1 MTLPSKKES
10 ILNTATSLFAEYG
23 YHAVGIDR
31 IIAESST
38 AKMTL
43 YKYFPSKEIL
53 IESVLFRRD
62 QQLRDSIMQA
72 LAKKKNGIS
81 KLKGIF
87 DWYEAWIKSSDFHG
101 CMFIKASEEYSDIE
115 KTIRTISRDHKQW
128 LRGLLESILENM
140 EIRSAKE
147 LATHIMTTLDGA
159 TVTANIFKDANE
171 NPIKTA
177 WHYTKYLVKQSS

>member
-1 MTLPSKKES
+1 MTLLSKKES
-10 ILNTATSLFAEYG
+10 ILNTATALFSEYG

-31 IIAESST
+31 IIAESSI

-53 IESVLFRRD
+53 IENVLFRRD
-62 QQLRDSIMQA
+62 QQLRDSIMQT
-72 LAKKKNGIS
+72 LAKRKTASS

-101 CMFIKASEEYSDIE
+101 CMFIKASEEYSDIA
-115 KTIRTISRDHKQW
+115 KTIRTLSKDHKQW

-140 EIRSAKE
+140 GVSSAKE
-147 LATHIMTTLDGA
+147 LAAHIMTILDGA
-159 TVTANIFKDANE
+159 TVTANIFKDSNE
-171 NPIKTA
+171 NPIETA
-177 WHYTKYLVKQSS
+177 WHYTKYLVKASS